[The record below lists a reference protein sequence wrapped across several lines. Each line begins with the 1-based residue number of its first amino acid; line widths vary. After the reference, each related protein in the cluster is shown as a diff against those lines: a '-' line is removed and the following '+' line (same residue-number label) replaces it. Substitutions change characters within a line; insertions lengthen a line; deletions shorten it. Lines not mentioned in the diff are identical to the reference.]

1 MKVIELVTELWKQP
15 MMAEIIW
22 LDEHVG
28 YSAEVVTVHLEQV
41 EGLRPP
47 VVYLEPEPVISRN
60 TMVCE
65 HGLKPGE
72 CSACEPTKD
81 CEVES

>member
-22 LDEHVG
+22 LDERLG
-28 YSAEVVTVHLEQV
+28 YGVAVASCETMQGD
-41 EGLRPP
+41 GLPP
-47 VVYLEPEPVISRN
+47 VCYLGPDEALGN
-60 TMVCE
+60 TMLCA

-72 CSACEPTKD
+72 CSACELAKD
-81 CEVES
+81 CEEEI

>member
-47 VVYLEPEPVISRN
+47 VVYLEP
-60 TMVCE
+60 
-65 HGLKPGE
+65 GE
-72 CSACEPTKD
+72 CSACELTKD

>member
-1 MKVIELVTELWKQP
+1 
-15 MMAEIIW
+15 
-22 LDEHVG
+22 
-28 YSAEVVTVHLEQV
+28 VTVHLEQV